1 MRGVFLHTFR
11 RCAATLAEFNQCA
24 PRTSITVH
32 TEQLKNMSSV
42 LHKFVSYPVG
52 DFDRFISPFLKAE
65 LVEELATF
73 GDYSL
78 LIRRPSLSIMK
89 DLLRI
94 RELQTHSSDDTSVS
108 DDLSLQSHAVPRFVT
123 YGQPGTGISVTL
135 AQISH
140 FAATNNWLVFP
151 FPDAEKWLYRCVD
164 LTPSNEYHQD
174 QHKPNLVGDAFD
186 YPSRSANW
194 LQGFVKMN
202 EGFLEKN
209 KPLTTRDVH
218 WTRVDSTPAGTPWT
232 ELIKF
237 CIARKKY
244 STDCIGILL
253 REMRSLCSQPDGPP
267 CLVIVDGVNFLWC
280 RGTLLKDKTLH
291 CRVTVDRL
299 AIVHHLRRVLRADW
313 RHGAILTSL
322 NIRAAW
328 PTDREKYTPG
338 YLLGKDGF
346 ECMDPFI
353 PIPVENYTSA
363 EVDACLRFY
372 AENHWLTN
380 PAAHTPAG
388 RAEIVF
394 LADSN
399 PLELGRVV
407 AEW

>member
-1 MRGVFLHTFR
+1 YKPLTTRDVHWTRVDSTPAGTPWAELIKFCIARTKYSTDCIGILLREVSAQFSGMHTVLYLLVFGILFPWLARVRFRFAIPKPLSLNYYLGKNMRKLFLHTFR
-11 RCAATLAEFNQCA
+11 RYAATLAEFNQCA
-24 PRTSITVH
+24 PRTSITAH
-32 TEQLKNMSSV
+32 TEQLRNMSSV

-52 DFDRFISPFLKAE
+52 DFDRFISPFLKTE

-78 LIRRPSLSIMK
+78 LLRRPSLSIVK

-94 RELQTHSSDDTSVS
+94 RELQTQPSGDTSVS
-108 DDLSLQSHAVPRFVT
+108 GDLNLQSHAVPRFVT

-151 FPDAEKWLYRCVD
+151 FPDAERWLYRCVD

-202 EGFLEKN
+202 EGFLEKY

-218 WTRVDSTPAGTPWT
+218 WTRVDSTPAGTPWA

-237 CIARKKY
+237 CIARTKY

-253 REMRSLCSQPDGPP
+253 REVSAQFSGM
-267 CLVIVDGVNFLWC
+267 
-280 RGTLLKDKTLH
+280 H
-291 CRVTVDRL
+291 TVL
-299 AIVHHLRRVLRADW
+299 
-313 RHGAILTSL
+313 
-322 NIRAAW
+322 
-328 PTDREKYTPG
+328 
-338 YLLGKDGF
+338 YLL
-346 ECMDPFI
+346 
-353 PIPVENYTSA
+353 
-363 EVDACLRFY
+363 
-372 AENHWLTN
+372 
-380 PAAHTPAG
+380 
-388 RAEIVF
+388 
-394 LADSN
+394 
-399 PLELGRVV
+399 
-407 AEW
+407 